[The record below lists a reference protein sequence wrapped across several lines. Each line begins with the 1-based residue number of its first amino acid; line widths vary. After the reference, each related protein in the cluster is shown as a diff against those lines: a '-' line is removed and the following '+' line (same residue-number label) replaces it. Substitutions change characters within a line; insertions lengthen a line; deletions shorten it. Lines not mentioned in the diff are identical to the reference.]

1 MMNRLIFIFAMLP
14 QLCIA
19 QFNNQIEKL
28 ILNGKIGYFC
38 KVKNVDQSI
47 LLTRFSL
54 ETSERDSIYIFD
66 KPSGMFKEHPLVW
79 DIKDSTI
86 FQVRIYT
93 SGDGM
98 QYSELRAYKENKIRQ
113 YSNENIGYDYIGSKE
128 TLIDNSLPLNS
139 YISRIHKQED
149 TLKGPLYFDI
159 IATNDSLLLYI
170 YLHDSKKIEV
180 WNFNRYPL
188 LTNKIDLENGKEIMK
203 KKKWELI
210 NSIKVQINSPF
221 QVMLLNNKIFA
232 LTYSGDLLDLSNSIV
247 KKVRSYPMREQ
258 RGAIIVDKKLSTTK
272 YTKIKNW
279 NPSKNNL
286 KNISRSSRD
295 IKIL

>member
-1 MMNRLIFIFAMLP
+1 MMNRLIFIFAILP
-14 QLCIA
+14 QICIA

-38 KVKNVDQSI
+38 KVKNADKSI
-47 LLTRFSL
+47 LLTRFSI
-54 ETSERDSIYIFD
+54 ESSQRDSIYIFD

-79 DIKDSTI
+79 DVKDSTI

-113 YSNENIGYDYIGSKE
+113 YSNEHTGYDYIGTKE
-128 TLIDNSLPLNS
+128 TLLDNSLPLNS

-159 IATNDSLLLYI
+159 IATDDSLLLYI
-170 YLHDSKKIEV
+170 YIHDSKIIEV
-180 WNFNRYPL
+180 WNFSRYAL
-188 LTNKIDLENGKEIMK
+188 LMNKIDLENGKEIMK

-210 NSIKVQINSPF
+210 KSIKAQVSSPF

-232 LTYSGDLLDLSNSIV
+232 LTYSGDLLDLSNSV
-247 KKVRSYPMREQ
+247 VQKVRSYPVREQ
-258 RGAIIVDKKLSTTK
+258 RGLIIVDKKLSTTK
-272 YTKIKNW
+272 YTKTKNW
-279 NPSKNNL
+279 NPSKNSL
-286 KNISRSSRD
+286 RNIIRSSKYIRT
-295 IKIL
+295 